1 MTSWRALTVAVE
13 TFLMC
18 SWWFARGACGQAYHR
33 ADGGAGRQDRTRSD
47 YDRPYTMLLGW
58 SNGNS

>member
-1 MTSWRALTVAVE
+1 
-13 TFLMC
+13 MC
-18 SWWFARGACGQAYHR
+18 SWWFARGACCQAYHR